1 VIVAVAPAAATVA
14 TGSTA
19 QFTATVQNTS
29 AASVQWEVDSVPGG
43 AAATGTINSSG
54 MYRAPSDVPGTT
66 VKITAVL
73 QTDTTRF
80 GSADV
85 TVVPPVSLSPRQAA
99 LTTSETVQFQVA
111 GPTTNSGVTWSASGG
126 SITTSG
132 LYTPPVGAGIFTVTA
147 TSQSDP
153 TISSGATVYVTDFA
167 GNLSW
172 RNDSGLTGQNRQELA
187 LSPAMLAAGAFG
199 KISSCAVDGQIYAQP
214 LYVANL
220 TIGGQVHNVVYV
232 ATEHDT
238 VYAFDAD
245 AVPCQTIWK
254 RNFLS
259 DVLGITP
266 VPAADI
272 PGSDITPEIGITGTP
287 VIDRASGTLYL
298 VARTEES
305 GLFGQGYFQRLH
317 ALDIV
322 SGSEK
327 FDGPVALLASA
338 PCGPRI
344 STAACGDGNDGSDH
358 IPFDRPFDQPLENQ
372 RAGLQL
378 INGKVYIAFTGHDP
392 TSGFHGW
399 LLVYDAA
406 TLTQA
411 DFFITTPNGR
421 RGGIT
426 AAPSFDVAGNLYN
439 IYVATGHGTFD
450 ASLPLLPPKDFAQT
464 LLRLHPPPLA
474 IADTFTPFNQS
485 VLTQNQSDF
494 GSSGVLILPD
504 QIGAPNP
511 HLAVVGGTQGA
522 LYLLNRDNLGGFTST
537 APGVVK
543 TLNLTR
549 GIYGTPAY
557 WQNTLYIAAAGD
569 AIKAFSLAGGTLTD
583 APSSQSSATF
593 GSQGASPVVSSNGA
607 SSGVVWVLDTGG
619 APAVLHAYDAANL
632 AVELYSSAGKATD
645 AAGPAVP
652 LAVPTVANGKVYVG
666 TQNELTVYG
675 LVP

>member
-1 VIVAVAPAAATVA
+1 MIVAVAPAAATVA
-14 TGSTA
+14 TGGTA
-19 QFTATVQNTS
+19 QFTATVQNAS
-29 AASVQWEVDSVPGG
+29 AASVQWEVNSVPGG
-43 AAATGTINSSG
+43 ATATGTINSSG

-132 LYTPPVGAGIFTVTA
+132 LYTPPAASGIFTVTA
-147 TSQSDP
+147 TSRFDP
-153 TISSGATVYVTDFA
+153 TLSSSAAIYVTDFA

-232 ATEHDT
+232 ATEHDS

-245 AVPCQTIWK
+245 AVPCQVIWK
-254 RNFLS
+254 TSFLS

-272 PGSDITPEIGITGTP
+272 PGSDITPWIGITGTP

-344 STAACGDGNDGSDH
+344 STAACGDGSDGTDH

-399 LLVYDAA
+399 LLVYHAA

-411 DFFITTPNGR
+411 DFFNTTPNAS
-421 RGGIT
+421 RGGLI
-426 AAPSFDVAGNLYN
+426 AAPSTDSAGN

-450 ASLPLLPPKDFAQT
+450 SNLPLLSRRDFGQT
-464 LLRLHPPPLA
+464 VLKLSPPPLT
-474 IADTFTPFNQS
+474 IADASKDTFTPFNQS
-485 VLTQNQSDF
+485 ILNLNQNDL
-494 GSSGVLILPD
+494 GATGVLILPD
-504 QIGAPNP
+504 LGAPNP
-511 HLAVVGGTQGA
+511 PLAVVGGTSGV
-522 LYLLNRDNLGGFTST
+522 LYILNRDNLGGFTSA

-543 TLNLTR
+543 TLNLTG

-557 WQNTLYIAAAGD
+557 WQSTQNTLYIAAAGD
-569 AIKAFSLAGGTLTD
+569 ALKAFSLSGGTLAG

-593 GSQGASPVVSSNGA
+593 GLQGASPVVSSNGID
-607 SSGVVWVLDTGG
+607 SGVVWVLDTAGG
-619 APAVLHAYDAANL
+619 PATPAAVLHAYDAANL
-632 AVELYSSAGKATD
+632 ARELYSSAVKAADT
-645 AAGPAVP
+645 AGPCGPHRAP
-652 LAVPTVANGKVYVG
+652 PPG
-666 TQNELTVYG
+666 
-675 LVP
+675 P